1 MSNRVFSIAELL
13 QRYRDGEDLYA
24 LVPAK
29 VAAQIEEIAGLESLD
44 AFEAQMQVLVEGL
57 ENTPIAPKP
66 SAEEQKEEIEKALQ
80 ELKNKRTRS

>member
-1 MSNRVFSIAELL
+1 MPNQLFSISELL

-29 VAAQIEEIAGLESLD
+29 VAAQIEEIAGLEALD

-57 ENTPIAPKP
+57 DTTSHAPKP
-66 SAEEQKEEIEKALQ
+66 SAEEQEKEIEKHFRL
-80 ELKNKRTRS
+80 